1 MCVSVYV
8 SVCVYIC
15 VCMYVCV
22 HMYIGMYL
30 HQTISILLPPPPPHT
45 IQGTDFCGTQGFD
58 ALLKRLKEGKK
69 TCTDFEEFLEKWFD
83 LVLISSVIVLTSC
96 IILLEQ
102 GKVRG

>member
-1 MCVSVYV
+1 MYV
-8 SVCVYIC
+8 C
-15 VCMYVCV
+15 VCV

-30 HQTISILLPPPPPHT
+30 HKTLSILLPPPRT
-45 IQGTDFCGTQGFD
+45 LQGTDFCGTQGFD

-83 LVLISSVIVLTSC
+83 SVLISSVIVLTSC